1 MVETLIIEL
10 FFCQG
15 PRSDGALGEANV
27 AKLNLA
33 LARRYHSVGLRAEE
47 EECGASQPPPEPFPT
62 GSMRYPAFRTQVH
75 RALARLAADAAG
87 REKVMAQLIAE
98 LGKNSD
104 EDGTSGGPAAAV
116 EQVARS
122 ADAEAMACEAPA
134 VEEME
139 ASKEVPCWAPRDHVQ
154 QVQDIYKN
162 LFAEVTAHEKSQET
176 INAVRALSASALQSS
191 KQVLE
196 IARQYKA
203 TTLEASR
210 VVGDRLLGA
219 KADPMALLRS
229 LAPVA
234 CDEGEAG
241 VAAAP
246 LAQTPVAPMAFDED
260 EDELAASPL
269 AAEATPT
276 FGGASLPRRTNEASE
291 APSLWRF
298 DAGDGLHMDIRT
310 TADVGAARTGH
321 YVLPGQDFRVAQE
334 VVGDDGIRYL
344 ELADGRGWLFESKP
358 GVGTMCVRSKQKQLL
373 TL

>member
-15 PRSDGALGEANV
+15 PRSDGALGEADV
-27 AKLNLA
+27 AKLNFA
-33 LARRYHSVGLRAEE
+33 LARRYHSVELRAEE
-47 EECGASQPPPEPFPT
+47 ERGVAQLPPEPFPA
-62 GSMRYPAFRTQVH
+62 GSMRYPAFRTQMH
-75 RALARLAADAAG
+75 RALARLAADSAG
-87 REKVMAQLIAE
+87 REKVLTQLIAE
-98 LGKNSD
+98 LGENSD
-104 EDGTSGGPAAAV
+104 EDGTSRGPAAAV
-116 EQVARS
+116 GQVARS
-122 ADAEAMACEAPA
+122 AAAEAMAREAPA
-134 VEEME
+134 VEEEIE

-154 QVQDIYKN
+154 QFQDIYKN
-162 LFAEVTAHEKSQET
+162 LFAEV
-176 INAVRALSASALQSS
+176 
-191 KQVLE
+191 LE
-196 IARQYKA
+196 VARQYKA

-210 VVGDRLLGA
+210 GVGDRLLAA
-219 KADPMALLRS
+219 KAGPMALLRS

-234 CDEGEAG
+234 CDEGEAV
-241 VAAAP
+241 VATAP
-246 LAQTPVAPMAFDED
+246 LAQTLVAPMAFD

-269 AAEATPT
+269 APEGTPT
-276 FGGASLPRRTNEASE
+276 FGGASLPRRATEASE

-298 DAGDGLHMDIRT
+298 DAGDGLHMDIRA

-358 GVGTMCVRSKQKQLL
+358 GVGTMCVRSKKKQLL